1 MHCPTSS
8 VSLLLLLLLT
18 CCQNFTFNY
27 SLFLCRG
34 YQRIE
39 EDEVSIQ
46 TEPGKEAEEGV
57 TSSLKK
63 EKQIQEEEAELKKD

>member
-1 MHCPTSS
+1 M
-8 VSLLLLLLLT
+8 
-18 CCQNFTFNY
+18 
-27 SLFLCRG
+27 LFLCRG

-57 TSSLKK
+57 TSSLRK